1 MYMKLVWSLMLLV
14 IIGLQYRLWIGSGS
28 YSEVW
33 MLQDKVEQQI
43 AKNKL
48 LESRNNR
55 LNEEV
60 LDLKN
65 GYAAIEERARF
76 NLGMIKENESFYM
89 IVTSSH

>member
-1 MYMKLVWSLMLLV
+1 MKLVWSLMLLV

>member
-1 MYMKLVWSLMLLV
+1 MKLVWSLMLLV
-14 IIGLQYRLWIGSGS
+14 IIGLQYRLWIGNGS

-33 MLQDKVEQQI
+33 VLQEKVAQQT

-48 LESRNNR
+48 LEDRNNL

-60 LDLKN
+60 LDLKS

-76 NLGMIKENESFYM
+76 NMGMIKEKESFYM
-89 IVTSSH
+89 VVTSRQ

>member
-1 MYMKLVWSLMLLV
+1 MLLV
-14 IIGLQYRLWIGSGS
+14 IVGLQYRLWIGNGS

-33 MLQDKVEQQI
+33 MMQEKVEQQI

-48 LESRNNR
+48 LETRNNR

-76 NLGMIKENESFYM
+76 NMGMIKEDESFYM
-89 IVTSSH
+89 IVTSGH

>member
-1 MYMKLVWSLMLLV
+1 MKLVWSLMLLV
-14 IIGLQYRLWIGSGS
+14 IIGLQYRLWIGNGS

-33 MLQDKVEQQI
+33 MLQEKVAQQT

-48 LESRNNR
+48 LEDRNNL

-60 LDLKN
+60 LDLKS

-76 NLGMIKENESFYM
+76 NMGMIKDNESFYM
-89 IVTSSH
+89 VVTSRQ

>member
-1 MYMKLVWSLMLLV
+1 MLLV
-14 IIGLQYRLWIGSGS
+14 IIGLQYRLWVGNGS

-33 MLQDKVEQQI
+33 ALQDKVEQQT

-48 LESRNNR
+48 LEARNNR

-60 LDLKN
+60 LDLKS

-76 NLGMIKENESFYM
+76 NMGMIKENESFYM
-89 IVTSSH
+89 IVTSNQ

>member
-1 MYMKLVWSLMLLV
+1 MKLVWSLMLLV
-14 IIGLQYRLWIGSGS
+14 IVGLQYRLWIGNGS

-33 MLQDKVEQQI
+33 MMQEKVEQQI

-48 LESRNNR
+48 LETRNNR

-76 NLGMIKENESFYM
+76 NMGMIKEDESFYM
-89 IVTSSH
+89 IVTSGH

>member
-1 MYMKLVWSLMLLV
+1 MLLV
-14 IIGLQYRLWIGSGS
+14 IVGLQYRLWIGNGS

-33 MLQDKVEQQI
+33 MMQEKVEQQI

-48 LESRNNR
+48 LETRNNR

-65 GYAAIEERARF
+65 GYAAIEECAFQYGHDKRR
-76 NLGMIKENESFYM
+76 
-89 IVTSSH
+89 

>member
-1 MYMKLVWSLMLLV
+1 MKLVWSLMLLV
-14 IIGLQYRLWIGSGS
+14 IIGLQYRLWIGNGS

-33 MLQDKVEQQI
+33 MLQEKVAQQT

-48 LESRNNR
+48 LEDRNNL

-60 LDLKN
+60 LDLKS

-76 NLGMIKENESFYM
+76 NMGMIKENESFYM
-89 IVTSSH
+89 VVTSRQ

>member
-1 MYMKLVWSLMLLV
+1 MLLV
-14 IIGLQYRLWIGSGS
+14 IIGLQYRLWIGNGS

-33 MLQDKVEQQI
+33 MLQDKVEQQT

-48 LESRNNR
+48 LEDRNNL

-60 LDLKN
+60 LDLKS

-76 NLGMIKENESFYM
+76 NMGMIKEDESFYM
-89 IVTSSH
+89 VVTSRQ

>member
-1 MYMKLVWSLMLLV
+1 MKLVWSLMLLV
-14 IIGLQYRLWIGSGS
+14 IIGLQYRLWIGNGS

-33 MLQDKVEQQI
+33 MLQEKVAQQT

-48 LESRNNR
+48 LEDRNNL

-60 LDLKN
+60 LDLKS

-76 NLGMIKENESFYM
+76 NMGMIKEKESFYM
-89 IVTSSH
+89 VVTSRQ

>member
-1 MYMKLVWSLMLLV
+1 MLLV
-14 IIGLQYRLWIGSGS
+14 IIGLQYRLWIGNGS

-33 MLQDKVEQQI
+33 MLQEKVAQQT

-48 LESRNNR
+48 LEDRNNL

-60 LDLKN
+60 LDLKS

-76 NLGMIKENESFYM
+76 NMGMIKENESFYM
-89 IVTSSH
+89 VVTSRQ